1 MIDPVSAAATGVTRA
16 QETAPSFLNAA
27 QVAQGVSATP
37 ENFSGMISQMIAE
50 TAQALHQAEGT
61 SLAAIKGQAS
71 IQDVVES
78 VLSAEQS
85 LQAAIAIR
93 DKITAAYLELSR
105 MSI

>member
-1 MIDPVSAAATGVTRA
+1 MIDPVSAAATGVSRA
-16 QETAPSFLNAA
+16 QDAAPAFLNASEIA
-27 QVAQGVSATP
+27 SAPSASP

-50 TAQALHQAEGT
+50 TAQALHKAEGT

-78 VLSAEQS
+78 VMSAEQS

-93 DKITAAYLELSR
+93 DRITAAYLELSR
-105 MSI
+105 MAI